1 MLKHLGA
8 PIMIVYSHREALLSI
23 VLPNDIGVKKR
34 FDLGR
39 GREVELAFSFRNIG
53 FFVNDVCADLDAL
66 ITDVDVW
73 SSDELADFTLALRT
87 KGAAQRRSVC
97 CTSTTH
103 LVT

>member
-8 PIMIVYSHREALLSI
+8 PIMIVYSHCETFLSI

-39 GREVELAFSFRNIG
+39 GRKVELTFSFRNIG
-53 FFVNDVCADLDAL
+53 LFVNDVRAYLDAL

-73 SSDELADFTLALRT
+73 SSNEFTDFTLAFRT
-87 KGAAQRRSVC
+87 KGASQRRPVC
-97 CTSTTH
+97 CTSTH